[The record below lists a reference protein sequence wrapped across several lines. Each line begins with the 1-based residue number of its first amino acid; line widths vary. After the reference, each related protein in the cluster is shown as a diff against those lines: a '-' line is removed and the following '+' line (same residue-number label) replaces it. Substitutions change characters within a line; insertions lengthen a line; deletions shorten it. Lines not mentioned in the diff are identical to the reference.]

1 LIGLEL
7 SFFGCLPLMCLFTGP
22 AFTCHFPDLSGWFVM
37 EGTPT
42 VFKSTLFKTAD
53 GWSFR
58 LRVQDL
64 SGILDAW
71 NLVSV
76 SSRSV

>member
-1 LIGLEL
+1 
-7 SFFGCLPLMCLFTGP
+7 
-22 AFTCHFPDLSGWFVM
+22 M